1 MLKEFL
7 AEVRVAQAVARAL
20 ETLAKSGRPLPEGL
34 LAGLAADVRGA
45 ARLLADVHHKLQ
57 VYVGEAGDPDRGGAL
72 RRPRPG

>member
-20 ETLAKSGRPLPEGL
+20 EARAQSGRPLPEGL

-45 ARLLADVHHKLQ
+45 ARLLAAVHHKLQ
-57 VYVGEAGDPDRGGAL
+57 VYAGEAGYPDPARGR
-72 RRPRPG
+72 RRPG